1 MDNIEA
7 HIAQD
12 KEILENPTTSPQQ
25 RRHIEHQL
33 DQLERYQKEHPE
45 DHHDPTD
52 LELWCE
58 DFPKQTNVV
67 FTKIEQFVPG
77 MKLEYDN
84 MHGHVNFIGP
94 EYITL
99 TLCQTNKTDRT
110 RDVNLLVY
118 PWDWKKLKTVP
129 V

>member
-1 MDNIEA
+1 MENIEA
-7 HIAQD
+7 HIAKD

-58 DFPKQTNVV
+58 DFPEADECRIYEDWTILQGTRT
-67 FTKIEQFVPG
+67 FISLSRYYSSRCGQF
-77 MKLEYDN
+77 
-84 MHGHVNFIGP
+84 HWW
-94 EYITL
+94 
-99 TLCQTNKTDRT
+99 RT
-110 RDVNLLVY
+110 
-118 PWDWKKLKTVP
+118 
-129 V
+129 